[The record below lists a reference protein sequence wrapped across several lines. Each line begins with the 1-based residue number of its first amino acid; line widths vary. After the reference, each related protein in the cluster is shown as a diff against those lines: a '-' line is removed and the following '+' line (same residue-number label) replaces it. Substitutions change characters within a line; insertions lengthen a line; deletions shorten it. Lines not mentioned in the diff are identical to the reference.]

1 MMQLGKIYLQSA
13 RGASRCAA
21 GKMNVYQ
28 KTKQKAVFYKHK
40 IKKGKGLHTFL

>member
-13 RGASRCAA
+13 GGASRCAA

-28 KTKQKAVFYKHK
+28 KTKQRLYLIS
-40 IKKGKGLHTFL
+40 IKLEKGRD